1 MAMVTS
7 VEYSVGPE
15 LPSDLVFCS
24 EDEMPRTAV
33 VLAILVTTIF
43 LNGCQ
48 VDTRKQD
55 RIIEGAESDALDA
68 LDMAAHANARID
80 ELEARV
86 EALEA
91 AR

>member
-1 MAMVTS
+1 
-7 VEYSVGPE
+7 
-15 LPSDLVFCS
+15 
-24 EDEMPRTAV
+24 MPRTTVA
-33 VLAILVTTIF
+33 LAILATTLL

-48 VDTRKQD
+48 VDTSKQD
-55 RIIEGAESDALDA
+55 EIIEAAESDALDA
-68 LDMAAHANARID
+68 MDMAAHANARID

>member
-1 MAMVTS
+1 MR
-7 VEYSVGPE
+7 
-15 LPSDLVFCS
+15 
-24 EDEMPRTAV
+24 RTAV
-33 VLAILVTTIF
+33 VMALLVATLF

-48 VDTRKQD
+48 VDTSEQD
-55 RIIEGAESDALDA
+55 KIIEGAESDALEA
-68 LDMAAHANARID
+68 VDMAANANARID